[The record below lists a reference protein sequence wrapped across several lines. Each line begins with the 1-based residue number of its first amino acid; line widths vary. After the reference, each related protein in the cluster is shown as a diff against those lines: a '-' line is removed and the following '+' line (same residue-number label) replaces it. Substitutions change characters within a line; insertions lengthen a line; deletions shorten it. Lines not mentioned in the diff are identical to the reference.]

1 MRESIDLG
9 VWRWDLKTLSIDMN
23 PLKAEV
29 LGYDASE
36 VPHPITHEFFT
47 EKIYVEDHPQV
58 RDAILSILKGEADD
72 YQVVYRIRT
81 KTGGARIYKET
92 CQVVEWDE
100 LKQPVMAIGRTFDV
114 TESEFSTDLSN
125 TLGAMDPL
133 TNVLTRVAI
142 LEYLSQCFEIASKQA
157 TFLTVAIIKIED
169 FMTINDKE
177 GRFSADYMLIRVA
190 DLIGDYLDKHL
201 RVECKVGRYAVDQFL
216 VVFSDVPN
224 ILAYDHC
231 KKIKAAIDTHN
242 FGFEQTIQR
251 ENSTVSFALK
261 EYLGESME
269 ALIKSCVD
277 KL

>member
-1 MRESIDLG
+1 MRESKDLG
-9 VWRWDLKTLSIDMN
+9 VWRWDLKTLSIDVN
-23 PLKAEV
+23 PLKVEA
-29 LGYDASE
+29 LGYNASE
-36 VPHPITHEFFT
+36 VPYPITHEFFT

-58 RDAILSILKGEADD
+58 RDAMLSILKGEADD
-72 YQVVYRIRT
+72 YLVSYRIRT
-81 KTGGARIYKET
+81 KTGGVRIYKET

-100 LKQPVMAIGRTFDV
+100 LKKPVLGIGRTFDI
-114 TESEFSTDLSN
+114 TESGFSTDLTN
-125 TLGAMDPL
+125 TMDPL

-157 TFLTVAIIKIED
+157 TFLTVAIFKIEE
-169 FMTINDKE
+169 FMTINDRE

-224 ILAYDHC
+224 VLAYDHC

-242 FGFEQTIQR
+242 FGFEQMKQT

-269 ALIKSCVD
+269 ALIKSCLD